1 MTTKYL
7 WRVEEVAELLG
18 ICRSRVFGLITAGEL
33 TSVKIGTSRR
43 VPDEAVRDYVA
54 RLTAEAVA

>member
-18 ICRSRVFGLITAGEL
+18 ICRSRVFGLINAEEL
-33 TSVKIGTSRR
+33 TSVKIGASRR
-43 VPDEAVRDYVA
+43 VPDETVRAYIE
-54 RLTAEAVA
+54 RLTGEAA

>member
-33 TSVKIGTSRR
+33 TSVKIGKSRR
-43 VPDEAVRDYVA
+43 VPDDAVRAYVESLTREAV
-54 RLTAEAVA
+54 